1 MIIKLFITIELL
13 LRIRYLNCSNEI
25 IFKNIK
31 IRPTEETLNEI
42 IYNNKSISR
51 FGDGEFLLAIGKNIP
66 FQKCQK
72 KIRDKLSEILL
83 SKEQKLLVGLD
94 LPYKNS
100 YLKLLR
106 NSSFNYW
113 NNWFSIY
120 RFKIIKKLNKKKIY
134 YNSDFS
140 RFYNRFK
147 DKSKA
152 PYLIN
157 KIKKI
162 WDNRDIV
169 IVEGT
174 KTRLGIGNDL
184 LINAKSI
191 KRIICPPLNAFY
203 LYDKILKAALKISKD
218 NLILIALGPTAT
230 VLAYDLTKYGYQA
243 VDIGHTDIEYELYLR
258 NATKIIPIPY
268 KYVNE
273 AKKGNV
279 NISEVTDKNYTNQI
293 IYKILY

>member
-1 MIIKLFITIELL
+1 M
-13 LRIRYLNCSNEI
+13 
-25 IFKNIK
+25 
-31 IRPTEETLNEI
+31 
-42 IYNNKSISR
+42 
-51 FGDGEFLLAIGKNIP
+51 
-66 FQKCQK
+66 
-72 KIRDKLSEILL
+72 
-83 SKEQKLLVGLD
+83 
-94 LPYKNS
+94 
-100 YLKLLR
+100 
-106 NSSFNYW
+106 
-113 NNWFSIY
+113 
-120 RFKIIKKLNKKKIY
+120 
-134 YNSDFS
+134 
-140 RFYNRFK
+140 
-147 DKSKA
+147 
-152 PYLIN
+152 
-157 KIKKI
+157 
-162 WDNRDIV
+162 
-169 IVEGT
+169 
-174 KTRLGIGNDL
+174 

-203 LYDKILKAALKISKD
+203 LYDKILKATLKISKD

>member
-13 LRIRYLNCSNEI
+13 LRYLNCSNEI

-203 LYDKILKAALKISKD
+203 YMI
-218 NLILIALGPTAT
+218 
-230 VLAYDLTKYGYQA
+230 KY
-243 VDIGHTDIEYELYLR
+243 
-258 NATKIIPIPY
+258 
-268 KYVNE
+268 
-273 AKKGNV
+273 
-279 NISEVTDKNYTNQI
+279 
-293 IYKILY
+293 